1 MSRNATRSATFDV
14 EEGTLY
20 IQSLYFSYVAM
31 AGVGVGDLVPVRT
44 IERLFFAFISLVSIV
59 SLSLIFG
66 NMALL
71 VDDLAPK
78 LK

>member
-44 IERLFFAFISLVSIV
+44 IERLF
-59 SLSLIFG
+59 LI
-66 NMALL
+66 
-71 VDDLAPK
+71 
-78 LK
+78 